1 MIYHA
6 AEEITVHQV
15 VDQRTND
22 GHVSVAGE
30 LTPDRIESIEGLLL
44 KLPQVDTP
52 LNHAFAPGVYLRQIT
67 MPKGAFVIGHEHK
80 TEHFNVV
87 LSGHASVYMDG
98 LIQEIKA
105 PAIIKSN
112 SGTRKLLFIH
122 DTMIW
127 ATIHP
132 TEETNLEKL
141 EEELIVKSETFKV
154 HEKELAAFQA
164 LLTEQKESTK

>member
-6 AEEITVHQV
+6 AEEIVVHQV
-15 VDQRTND
+15 VDQRTEDNQ
-22 GHVSVAGE
+22 VSVASD
-30 LTPDRIESIEGLLL
+30 LNLSKIEGIEGLLL
-44 KLPQVDTP
+44 KQPQVDTP
-52 LNHAFAPGVYLRQIT
+52 VNHAFAPGVYLRQIT
-67 MPKGAFVIGHEHK
+67 MPKGSFIIGHEHK

-98 LIQEIKA
+98 MIQEIKA

-112 SGTRKLLFIH
+112 KGTRKLLFIH

-132 TEETNLEKL
+132 TDETNLDNL
-141 EEELIVKSETFKV
+141 EEALIVKSETFKN
-154 HEKELAAFQA
+154 HEKELASFQA
-164 LLTEQKESTK
+164 LLTEQKEQTK